1 MCQFVAGKR
10 FLSLVMEQK
19 AETKEMKKVQPK
31 RKKIKRKRSN
41 LPLEGK
47 MYKQEESGKC
57 QAHGFR
63 E

>member
-19 AETKEMKKVQPK
+19 AETKKMKKVQPK

-41 LPLEGK
+41 LPLESK
-47 MYKQEESGKC
+47 MYMQEGSGKC

-63 E
+63 D